1 MYFQM
6 RQDFPKNPL
15 NGTGDLS
22 HSLKLPLRK
31 CSCVKQGC
39 LPWDRDVYPILDW
52 AFPFDC
58 STDLQIFCGQCT
70 FWAACLSECLL
81 IYFLCRR
88 VVLSNSRFYCI
99 ALSSLGSVWGDLDH
113 PLWWLQWFC
122 ISRVSFPWNKPVCF
136 LVNVVGSVLLA
147 VGCVGMPLWSGPWT
161 NSSDILFSWNAPG
174 LGVCLHWTV
183 VYFRLSKMQLFK
195 YQSMAMKSAF
205 WFF

>member
-58 STDLQIFCGQCT
+58 STDLQVFCGQCT

-122 ISRVSFPWNKPVCF
+122 ISRVSFPCLLSCECSGFSPACSGLCRHASLKWTMNKLQWHPLQLECTWPRCMF
-136 LVNVVGSVLLA
+136 TLNCGVL
-147 VGCVGMPLWSGPWT
+147 
-161 NSSDILFSWNAPG
+161 
-174 LGVCLHWTV
+174 
-183 VYFRLSKMQLFK
+183 
-195 YQSMAMKSAF
+195 
-205 WFF
+205 